1 MKKRLFALSFVIAVC
16 FLAVVILLGACM
28 QDNNADATNEIA
40 TATPTPVTSTTTTT
54 EPTPA
59 PTAIPEPTATPEPTP
74 TPEPV
79 TELHATA
86 YSTLW
91 SSDFTFYSLDNESY
105 RTVQDVRLWENGT
118 ETLSGMSIYVP
129 EAAGL
134 VEVKIDMTA
143 DKSVTVPVTVVDMN
157 GNTVTGDSMSEAL
170 TNGGSISVGEMQY
183 DLIFQI
189 RLSTTNG
196 VFVAN
201 VRIC

>member
-1 MKKRLFALSFVIAVC
+1 
-16 FLAVVILLGACM
+16 
-28 QDNNADATNEIA
+28 
-40 TATPTPVTSTTTTT
+40 
-54 EPTPA
+54 
-59 PTAIPEPTATPEPTP
+59 
-74 TPEPV
+74 
-79 TELHATA
+79 
-86 YSTLW
+86 
-91 SSDFTFYSLDNESY
+91 
-105 RTVQDVRLWENGT
+105 
-118 ETLSGMSIYVP
+118 MSIYVP

-183 DLIFQI
+183 DLIYQI

>member
-1 MKKRLFALSFVIAVC
+1 MKKRLFSLSLVIAVC

-40 TATPTPVTSTTTTT
+40 TATPIPVTSTTTTT
-54 EPTPA
+54 
-59 PTAIPEPTATPEPTP
+59 EPTATPEPTP

-183 DLIFQI
+183 DLIYQI